1 MYTFAL
7 PKKDFLLGGMI
18 VEERLEALQEPW
30 TSFVIEFPTY
40 PKQVVHGRDESQ
52 RILFLCPQAEANPTE
67 LCLALFGS
75 QILMHRLQQGEST
88 EAIASAGFIFVYAAE
103 TPNALRNVLAK
114 YKQMTNAPVL
124 VSQKSNVVKTAHFV
138 TEFLNRVTAPGFAP
152 ARPMG
157 ESQVAGMPGATIGSN
172 VGSNMDPAVRPI
184 PGDEDLWSESLPEIV
199 LVDEEGNTVHA
210 SHNLQDYRAEY
221 ACRYVLAHFA
231 ENINR
236 DKMAETVNLSP
247 GYFSNLFRSEV
258 GMSFSDYLIQVRVE
272 NAKSLLRRFDLSV
285 DAISRKCGF
294 NSLAHFSRTFKDR
307 CGLSPLKYRKSP
319 HAVS

>member
-1 MYTFAL
+1 
-7 PKKDFLLGGMI
+7 

-40 PKQVVHGRDESQ
+40 PKQFVHGREESQ
-52 RILFLCPQAEANPTE
+52 RILFLCPQSEANPTE

-88 EAIASAGFIFVYAAE
+88 DVLATTGFIFVYSAE
-103 TPNALRNVLAK
+103 TPNALRSVLAR
-114 YKQMTNAPVL
+114 YQTITNAPVL
-124 VSQKSNVVKTAHFV
+124 VAQKSNVVKTAHFV
-138 TEFLNRVTAPGFAP
+138 TEFLNRVTSPGFGQGMN
-152 ARPMG
+152 PMDHHT
-157 ESQVAGMPGATIGSN
+157 GMPMTGAP
-172 VGSNMDPAVRPI
+172 MDSDTFIAPTDA
-184 PGDEDLWSESLPEIV
+184 ELWNENLPDIV
-199 LVDEEGNTVHA
+199 LVDEDGNTVHA

-221 ACRYVLAHFA
+221 ACRFVLAHYS

-236 DKMAETVNLSP
+236 DKMADMVNLSP

-258 GMSFSDYLIQVRVE
+258 GMSFSDYLIQVRIE

-285 DAISRKCGF
+285 EAISKKCGF

-307 CGLSPLKYRKSP
+307 CGLSPLKFRKSP
-319 HAVS
+319 HLVN

>member
-1 MYTFAL
+1 M
-7 PKKDFLLGGMI
+7 
-18 VEERLEALQEPW
+18 EERLEAVQEPW

-40 PKQVVHGRDESQ
+40 PKQVIQGQEESQ
-52 RILFLCPQAEANPTE
+52 RILFLCPQTEANPTE

-75 QILMHRLQQGEST
+75 QILMHRLQKGETNDSL
-88 EAIASAGFIFVYAAE
+88 AAAGFVFVYSAE
-103 TPNALRNVLAK
+103 TTNALRGVLAK
-114 YKQMTNAPVL
+114 YQKMTNAPVL
-124 VSQKSNVVKTAHFV
+124 VAQKSNVVKTAHFV
-138 TEFLNRVTAPGFAP
+138 TEFLNRVTAPAFNP
-152 ARPMG
+152 NR
-157 ESQVAGMPGATIGSN
+157 VAGDSLADAEGAGAL
-172 VGSNMDPAVRPI
+172 DPTLNPI
-184 PGDEDLWSESLPEIV
+184 PSDEDLWTDALPEIV
-199 LVDEEGNTVHA
+199 LVDDEGNTVHA
-210 SHNLQDYRAEY
+210 SHTLQDYRAEY
-221 ACRYVLAHFA
+221 ACRYVLAHFH

-285 DAISRKCGF
+285 DAISKKCGF

-319 HAVS
+319 HVVA

>member
-1 MYTFAL
+1 MDLWTGV
-7 PKKDFLLGGMI
+7 FLM
-18 VEERLEALQEPW
+18 EERLEVVQEPW

-40 PKQVVHGRDESQ
+40 PKQLIHGQEESQ
-52 RILFLCPQAEANPTE
+52 RILFLCPQSEANPTE

-75 QILMHRLQQGEST
+75 QILMHRQQIGELNDSLN
-88 EAIASAGFIFVYAAE
+88 SAGFVFVYSAE
-103 TPNALRNVLAK
+103 TTNALRGVLAK
-114 YKQMTNAPVL
+114 YQKMTNAPVL
-124 VSQKSNVVKTAHFV
+124 VAQKSNVVKTAHFV
-138 TEFLNRVTAPGFAP
+138 TEFLNRVTTP
-152 ARPMG
+152 AFNPNRIG
-157 ESQVAGMPGATIGSN
+157 VDQGLEGGGAAAL
-172 VGSNMDPAVRPI
+172 DPSLNPI
-184 PGDEDLWSESLPEIV
+184 PSDEELWTDSLPEIV
-199 LVDEEGNTVHA
+199 LVDDEGNTVHA
-210 SHNLQDYRAEY
+210 SHALQDYRAEY
-221 ACRYVLAHFA
+221 ACRFVLAHFH

-285 DAISRKCGF
+285 DAISKKCGF

-319 HAVS
+319 HAVA

>member
-1 MYTFAL
+1 
-7 PKKDFLLGGMI
+7 

-40 PKQVVHGRDESQ
+40 PKQLVHGREESQ
-52 RILFLCPQAEANPTE
+52 RILFLCPQSEANPTE

-88 EAIASAGFIFVYAAE
+88 DILVTAGFIFVYSAE
-103 TPNALRNVLAK
+103 TPNALRSVLDR
-114 YKQMTNAPVL
+114 YQTITNAPVL
-124 VSQKSNVVKTAHFV
+124 VAQKSNVVKTAHFV
-138 TEFLNRVTAPGFAP
+138 TEFLNRVTSPAFGQGAAAMDKTMGMTMGTPMDADTFVAPTDAELWNDNLP
-152 ARPMG
+152 DI
-157 ESQVAGMPGATIGSN
+157 VLI
-172 VGSNMDPAVRPI
+172 
-184 PGDEDLWSESLPEIV
+184 DED
-199 LVDEEGNTVHA
+199 GNTVHA

-221 ACRYVLAHFA
+221 ACRFVLAHYS

-236 DKMAETVNLSP
+236 DKMAEMVNLSP

-258 GMSFSDYLIQVRVE
+258 GMSFSDYLIQVRIE

-285 DAISRKCGF
+285 EAISKKCGF

-307 CGLSPLKYRKSP
+307 CGLSPLKFRKSP
-319 HAVS
+319 HLVN

>member
-1 MYTFAL
+1 MCTFAL
-7 PKKDFLLGGMI
+7 PKMDFLLGGMI

-40 PKQVVHGRDESQ
+40 PKQMVHGREESQ
-52 RILFLCPQAEANPTE
+52 RILFLCPQVEANPTE

-88 EAIASAGFIFVYAAE
+88 EAIATAGFIFVYAAE
-103 TPNALRNVLAK
+103 TPNALRNVLAR

-124 VSQKSNVVKTAHFV
+124 VAQKSNVVKTAHFV
-138 TEFLNRVTAPGFAP
+138 TEFLNRVTAPAYAQAN
-152 ARPMG
+152 ARG
-157 ESQVAGMPGATIGSN
+157 DVLGAGLAGTGI
-172 VGSNMDPAVRPI
+172 DPALLPLQ
-184 PGDEDLWSESLPEIV
+184 GDEDLWSDSLPEIV

-210 SHNLQDYRAEY
+210 SHSMQDYRAEY
-221 ACRYVLAHFA
+221 ACRYVLAHFS

-272 NAKSLLRRFDLSV
+272 NAKGLLRRFDLSV

-307 CGLSPLKYRKSP
+307 CGLSPLKFRKSP
-319 HAVS
+319 HAVG

>member
-1 MYTFAL
+1 M
-7 PKKDFLLGGMI
+7 DFLLGGEI
-18 VEERLEALQEPW
+18 LDERLEAQAEPW

-40 PKQVVHGRDESQ
+40 PKQVVADRQESQ
-52 RILFLCPQAEANPTE
+52 RILFLCPATEANPTE

-75 QILMHRLQQGEST
+75 QILMHRLQPGEST
-88 EAIASAGFIFVYAAE
+88 ESIASAGFIFVYAAE
-103 TPNALRNVLAK
+103 TPNSLRNVLAT
-114 YKQMTNAPVL
+114 YKQITSAPVL

-138 TEFLNRVTAPGFAP
+138 TEFLNRVAAPSFASAQLGGENVLSSTTSP
-152 ARPMG
+152 AL
-157 ESQVAGMPGATIGSN
+157 
-172 VGSNMDPAVRPI
+172 DPALMPQS
-184 PGDEDLWSESLPEIV
+184 GDEDLWSEHLPEIV

-210 SHNLQDYRAEY
+210 SHDLQDYRAEY
-221 ACRYVLAHFA
+221 ACRYVLAHYS

-236 DKMAETVNLSP
+236 DKMADTVNLSP

-272 NAKSLLRRFDLSV
+272 NAKGLLRRFDLSV

-307 CGLSPLKYRKSP
+307 CGLSPLKFRKSP
-319 HAVS
+319 HAIT

>member
-1 MYTFAL
+1 
-7 PKKDFLLGGMI
+7 
-18 VEERLEALQEPW
+18 
-30 TSFVIEFPTY
+30 
-40 PKQVVHGRDESQ
+40 
-52 RILFLCPQAEANPTE
+52 
-67 LCLALFGS
+67 
-75 QILMHRLQQGEST
+75 MHRLQQGEST
-88 EAIASAGFIFVYAAE
+88 EAIATAGFVFVYAAE
-103 TPNALRNVLAK
+103 TPNALRNVLAR

-138 TEFLNRVTAPGFAP
+138 TEFLNRIAAPSYAAQAHGKSELQ
-152 ARPMG
+152 G
-157 ESQVAGMPGATIGSN
+157 AGLGGASL
-172 VGSNMDPAVRPI
+172 DPALLPLQ
-184 PGDEDLWSESLPEIV
+184 GDSDLWNEGLPEIV

-210 SHNLQDYRAEY
+210 SHSMQDYRAEY
-221 ACRYVLAHFA
+221 ACRYVLAHFS

-272 NAKSLLRRFDLSV
+272 NAKGLLRRFDLSV

-307 CGLSPLKYRKSP
+307 CGLSPLKFRKSP
-319 HAVS
+319 HPAT

>member
-1 MYTFAL
+1 M
-7 PKKDFLLGGMI
+7 
-18 VEERLEALQEPW
+18 EERLEAVQEPW

-40 PKQVVHGRDESQ
+40 PKQVTQGQEESQ
-52 RILFLCPQAEANPTE
+52 RILFLCPQTEANPTE

-75 QILMHRLQQGEST
+75 QILMHRLQKGEITDSLG
-88 EAIASAGFIFVYAAE
+88 SAGFVFVYSAE
-103 TPNALRNVLAK
+103 TTNALRGVLAK
-114 YKQMTNAPVL
+114 YQKMTNAPVL
-124 VSQKSNVVKTAHFV
+124 VAQKSNVVKTAHFV
-138 TEFLNRVTAPGFAP
+138 TEFLNRVTTP
-152 ARPMG
+152 AFNPNRVAG
-157 ESQVAGMPGATIGSN
+157 ESLTDGEGAGAL
-172 VGSNMDPAVRPI
+172 DPTLNPI
-184 PGDEDLWSESLPEIV
+184 PSDEDLWTDALPEIV
-199 LVDEEGNTVHA
+199 LVDDEGNTVHA
-210 SHNLQDYRAEY
+210 SHTLQDYRAEY
-221 ACRYVLAHFA
+221 ACRYVLAHFH

-285 DAISRKCGF
+285 DAISKKCGF

-319 HAVS
+319 HAVA

>member
-1 MYTFAL
+1 M
-7 PKKDFLLGGMI
+7 
-18 VEERLEALQEPW
+18 EALQEPW

-40 PKQVVHGRDESQ
+40 PKQIVQGREESQ

-88 EAIASAGFIFVYAAE
+88 DVLASTGFIFVYAAE
-103 TPNALRNVLAK
+103 TPNALRDVLARHNT
-114 YKQMTNAPVL
+114 MTNAPVL

-138 TEFLNRVTAPGFAP
+138 TEFLNRVTAPT
-152 ARPMG
+152 MG
-157 ESQVAGMPGATIGSN
+157 SGPVMAETASEAAHGVMPAGMPQEA
-172 VGSNMDPAVRPI
+172 
-184 PGDEDLWSESLPEIV
+184 GDAELWSESLPEIV
-199 LVDEEGNTVHA
+199 LVDENGNTVHA
-210 SHNLQDYRAEY
+210 AHNLQDYRAEY
-221 ACRYVLAHFA
+221 ACRFVLAHFS

-236 DKMAETVNLSP
+236 DKMAEMVNLSP

-258 GMSFSDYLIQVRVE
+258 GMSFSDYLIQVRIE

-285 DAISRKCGF
+285 EAISKQCGF

-307 CGLSPLKYRKSP
+307 CGLSPLKFRKSP
-319 HAVS
+319 HLVN